1 MIVWAEHNFV
11 LCNICQKTCEFTM
24 LVLRIIFIIVDKAG
38 IATEGASESGSW
50 SARLLRGNT
59 QIDWNQ
65 LTRMMPQAD
74 SWRCPRGPSLV
85 QWHEAHPSLSQVQ
98 IRLQRMCVYVCAQC
112 VGSTNNHWYATC
124 YIALLIRSQIM
135 EYPLLPLFSWMATV
149 SILVWSIQQN
159 KTYQGRF
166 KYWTMFFAKIFK
178 NFHGKIHILVKK
190 KTFNSNFS

>member
-1 MIVWAEHNFV
+1 
-11 LCNICQKTCEFTM
+11 M

-50 SARLLRGNT
+50 CARLLRGNT

-74 SWRCPRGPSLV
+74 SWRCPRGPSLL

-112 VGSTNNHWYATC
+112 IESTNNHWY
-124 YIALLIRSQIM
+124 LLLAILHYWSVVK
-135 EYPLLPLFSWMATV
+135 SWNIPFYHY
-149 SILVWSIQQN
+149 SLDWLQFPYYCGQFN
-159 KTYQGRF
+159 KTRLIKAGSS
-166 KYWTMFFAKIFK
+166 I
-178 NFHGKIHILVKK
+178 G
-190 KTFNSNFS
+190 